1 MEAIRALRAYGA
13 TDNIVLDVRF
23 VGSGGEHLMG
33 EIFTSSQPVRI
44 QATILGTGIIKRV
57 DLIKNNRVLY
67 SVEPGQTTFRLDFA
81 DGDAADSGES
91 YYYIRVLQE
100 DGEIAWGSPAWVTYE
115 M

>member
-1 MEAIRALRAYGA
+1 MEAIRARRAYAA

-23 VGSGGEHLMG
+23 TGSDGEHLMG
-33 EIFTSSQPVRI
+33 AIFTSSQPVRI
-44 QATILGTGIIKRV
+44 RATILGTGTIKRV
-57 DLIKNNRVLY
+57 DLIKDNRVLY
-67 SVEPGQTTFRLDFA
+67 TVDPGEPTFRLDFT
-81 DGDAADSGES
+81 DGDAVESGES